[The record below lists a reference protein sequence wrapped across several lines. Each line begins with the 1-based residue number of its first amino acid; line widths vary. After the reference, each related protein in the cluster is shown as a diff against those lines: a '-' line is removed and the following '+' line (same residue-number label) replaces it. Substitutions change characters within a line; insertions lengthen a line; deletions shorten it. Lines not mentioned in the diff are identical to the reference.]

1 MKKKDLILFA
11 FIIGAVGLL
20 ACQPSINNYEKFLN
34 SWIGQSEAQ
43 LVTTWGAPV
52 DMQTIGQNRQIFTYI
67 FQKQVLADGQA
78 PIDLGANSLYNKQ
91 NDALGM
97 TYEYYCKTTFTTQD
111 DIIVDYSWSGDACLM
126 K

>member
-1 MKKKDLILFA
+1 MEKNNLTIFGLIVC
-11 FIIGAVGLL
+11 ISGLL
-20 ACQPSINNYEKFLN
+20 ACQKTLNNYEKFLN

-52 DMQTIGQNRQIFTYI
+52 DMQSIGPNRQLFTYI
-67 FQKQVLADGQA
+67 TEKQISADGA
-78 PIDLGANSLYNKQ
+78 SPIDLGQNSLYNQQ
-91 NDALGM
+91 NASLG
-97 TYEYYCKTTFTTQD
+97 TIYDYYCKTTFTTQD